1 MGYTHYW
8 TFKTPKRGTTKAV
21 TKQFETAIKACQTLV
36 YNYNKTRTDETRLA
50 GYTAH
55 TKPGQYGGINFN
67 GTGELGHENFVILE
81 HYKDNVGAGEFCK
94 TASKPYDVVVVA
106 CLCILKHYL
115 AENIVVN
122 SDGDSLDWIAG
133 LELARKST
141 GIKGIKM
148 PSSIRTRIGLIG

>member
-8 TFKTPKRGTTKAV
+8 TFKAPKRGTTKQTNAA
-21 TKQFETAIKACQTLV
+21 FERAITQCQSLV

-67 GTGELGHENFVILE
+67 GTAELGHEPFVVLE
-81 HYKDNVGAGEFCK
+81 YYKDNAGTGEFCK
-94 TASKPYDVVVVA
+94 TNGKPYDVVVVA

-115 AENIVVN
+115 GDNIAVE
-122 SDGDSLDWIAG
+122 SDGCSLDWIAG